1 MTALS
6 DDLLTG
12 AQAIADELGWKNRR
26 KVYHQ
31 VEAETGWPIWAEG
44 GIIYSSRSMLNQYIA
59 KRAQEAMN
67 RRPGH
72 MAKGST
78 AHGDRNEDH
87 LAP

>member
-12 AQAIADELGWKNRR
+12 AQAIADELGWNRR

-31 VEAETGWPIWAEG
+31 VEVATGWPIWAEG

-67 RRPGH
+67 RRPGR
-72 MAKGST
+72 MPKGST
-78 AHGDRNEDH
+78 ADGDRHQNDM
-87 LAP
+87 AA